1 MTEKS
6 ETFKNSYPEGPKVE
20 FNTAEYAQQL
30 YKDVEHQIRTN
41 PAFRSRTTSEIDT
54 EVEYQQNKES
64 GAVHQLNT
72 QEVAACSVLGV
83 KPSQFGTFQ
92 LPRK

>member
-6 ETFKNSYPEGPKVE
+6 ESFKNSYPEPPKTE

-30 YKDVEHQIRTN
+30 YRDVEHQVRTD
-41 PAFRSRTTSEIDT
+41 PMLRSRTTSEIDA
-54 EVEYQQNKES
+54 EVEYVVDKEA
-64 GAVHQLNT
+64 GAIGQLNT

-83 KPSQFGTFQ
+83 RPSQFILYRTE
-92 LPRK
+92 RK